1 MEMDSAINTAV
12 GTDIVHGRASIRT
25 DPEAKKSRSVLGW
38 VRVHLNLH
46 DDMTAHFQLTGGVMK
61 FIPIYTKPI

>member
-25 DPEAKKSRSVLGW
+25 DPEAKKSRLVLGW

-46 DDMTAHFQLTGGVMK
+46 DDMTAHFSS
-61 FIPIYTKPI
+61 

>member
-1 MEMDSAINTAV
+1 MRLSASSIMEMDSAINTAV

-25 DPEAKKSRSVLGW
+25 DPEAKKSRLVLGW

-46 DDMTAHFQLTGGVMK
+46 DDMTAHFSS
-61 FIPIYTKPI
+61 